1 MSSKKSKS
9 KVYKKKVNQ
18 LFDHL
23 VFHVKYNRKVLV
35 GEDIRSRTE
44 LIIREVLDDLGC
56 TLHEINVQPNHVHI
70 LFEFPTSLPLSVIS
84 QKTKAISSKVLREEF
99 PQLVEQIPKA
109 LWAPSSCHTTVGS
122 DKRAVVTYI
131 RYQDKHANDSK
142 ESKRKRWRRRW
153 SSSC

>member
-9 KVYKKKVNQ
+9 KVFKKQVNQ

-44 LIIREVLDDLGC
+44 QIIREVLDDLGC
-56 TLHEINVQPNHVHI
+56 GLIEANVQPNHVHV
-70 LFEFPTSLPLSVIS
+70 LFEFPTSLPLSVIA
-84 QKTKAISSKVLREEF
+84 QKLKAISSKVLREEF
-99 PQLVEQIPKA
+99 PRLVEQIPNA
-109 LWAPSSCHTTVGS
+109 LWAPSCCHSTVGS
-122 DKRAVVTYI
+122 DKRAVVSYI
-131 RYQDKHANDSK
+131 RHQDKHANDSK

-153 SSSC
+153 QN